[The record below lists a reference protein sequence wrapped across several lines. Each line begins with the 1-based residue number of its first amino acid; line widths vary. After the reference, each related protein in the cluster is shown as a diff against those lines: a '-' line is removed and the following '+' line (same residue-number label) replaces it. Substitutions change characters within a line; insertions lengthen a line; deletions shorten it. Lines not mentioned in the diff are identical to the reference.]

1 MKRINEDYCKGCN
14 LCVDICPK
22 DVYSEGRE
30 VSKRGY
36 KVPIIK
42 NIDECLDFKRMKEGS
57 EPRCSLCELSCPD
70 QAISP
75 IKVSDIDE

>member
-22 DVYSEGRE
+22 DVYSEGTE
-30 VSKRGY
+30 VSIRGY

-42 NIDECLDFKRMKEGS
+42 NIDECLDFKRVNDGI

-70 QAISP
+70 QAIRP
-75 IKVSDIDE
+75 ITVGDVNE